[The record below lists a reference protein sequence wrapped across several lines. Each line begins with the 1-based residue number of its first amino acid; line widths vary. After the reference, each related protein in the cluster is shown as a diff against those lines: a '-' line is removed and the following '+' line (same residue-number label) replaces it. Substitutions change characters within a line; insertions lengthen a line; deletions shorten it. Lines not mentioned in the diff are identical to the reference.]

1 MSEYQ
6 VTLLGIPGVFN
17 NGRIVHFPYRKA
29 EGIFYY
35 LCVEKKVNRDELISV
50 FWGSSDE
57 SSGRKNLRQ
66 ALFQIRRCLDKDAI
80 LLHGKNS
87 LELNPKFGFGSEWD
101 LPEADFALR
110 QDRFLDF
117 FYLKD
122 CPEFEVWVENKRR
135 IQLSRCLDYIKSELA
150 EPLVCRDITRLRRLI
165 GTWEYWKPWD
175 EEMVL
180 TGMKCYMQAEKYDWG
195 IQMYHEYVKCLRRDL
210 DEEPSHAVE
219 LLFRTMFHRKEVSLI
234 RKTDRKD
241 HFFGRLAELQYID
254 ERIFWFLNHE
264 PSASV
269 VIEGEVGVGKTAL
282 MQQIYEM
289 NRDAGV
295 LELVFHC
302 YCAEADFPLKSW
314 RDLFKQLENLQN
326 EGKIRL
332 TESSTA
338 LIHLVLTGM
347 ATENPDVVHGGNGE
361 YLSYMALE
369 NGVLNLLKELAGRWR
384 IILYFDSLQWMD
396 IVSRRLLQRVMIELG
411 NRQVFMIATCRI
423 DGEQDIRGLLAALR
437 ERDIITTL
445 PLSCFTEAETTEIA
459 GNALQGCGD
468 AGIST
473 REIFLRTEGNA
484 LVLMDTLNMIR
495 QDGWKEGRPL
505 PRIDMLIQ
513 LWLEKLTKEQ
523 RKVLDAL
530 SIFVEHA
537 ELEELELL
545 VEMDRMELIE
555 VLEQLLLT
563 RFVVEQTWD
572 DYIIYKFRH
581 RFYKDYVY
589 QHLSMGKRR
598 LWHHAVARF
607 YENQKN
613 GERWLELLPF
623 TIRQYEYSGYP
634 EKADTLRNLQNNI

>member
-1 MSEYQ
+1 
-6 VTLLGIPGVFN
+6 
-17 NGRIVHFPYRKA
+17 
-29 EGIFYY
+29 
-35 LCVEKKVNRDELISV
+35 
-50 FWGSSDE
+50 
-57 SSGRKNLRQ
+57 
-66 ALFQIRRCLDKDAI
+66 
-80 LLHGKNS
+80 
-87 LELNPKFGFGSEWD
+87 
-101 LPEADFALR
+101 
-110 QDRFLDF
+110 
-117 FYLKD
+117 
-122 CPEFEVWVENKRR
+122 
-135 IQLSRCLDYIKSELA
+135 
-150 EPLVCRDITRLRRLI
+150 
-165 GTWEYWKPWD
+165 
-175 EEMVL
+175 
-180 TGMKCYMQAEKYDWG
+180 
-195 IQMYHEYVKCLRRDL
+195 
-210 DEEPSHAVE
+210 
-219 LLFRTMFHRKEVSLI
+219 
-234 RKTDRKD
+234 
-241 HFFGRLAELQYID
+241 
-254 ERIFWFLNHE
+254 
-264 PSASV
+264 
-269 VIEGEVGVGKTAL
+269 
-282 MQQIYEM
+282 
-289 NRDAGV
+289 
-295 LELVFHC
+295 
-302 YCAEADFPLKSW
+302 
-314 RDLFKQLENLQN
+314 
-326 EGKIRL
+326 
-332 TESSTA
+332 
-338 LIHLVLTGM
+338 
-347 ATENPDVVHGGNGE
+347 
-361 YLSYMALE
+361 
-369 NGVLNLLKELAGRWR
+369 
-384 IILYFDSLQWMD
+384 MD

-589 QHLSMGKRR
+589 RHLSMGKRR